1 MDAFIEKIL
10 KHRRII
16 IVFYV
21 VLALMGAILSTFVAV
36 NYNINDYLP
45 ESAASTIALETMENE
60 FDSDVPNARI
70 MVEDIS
76 IPEALE
82 FKEQLLSVDGVN
94 SVTWLDDS
102 QDITVPLEMM
112 DSSIVETYYQDNSAL
127 YSVALDTDKAITAID
142 EIKTLTTKKISLT
155 GDAVSTATATE
166 ATEPEV
172 KKIAIIAV
180 IVVFIILFLT
190 TTSWADPIIFMLT
203 IGIAVLINRGTNI
216 LLGEISFVSNA
227 AGSILQLAVS
237 MDYSI
242 FLMDRFATYRKS
254 GDDSV
259 LAMTKAVKNSFSS
272 ISASALTTIIG
283 FAALLLMKFK
293 LGVDLGLVMTKSI
306 IITIIVVFT
315 FLPAVSVQF
324 YKVIEKFEHRSFM
337 PTFKYLS
344 KFVLKIRYVMV
355 VIFFVLA
362 IPCYFIQNQNTFYYG
377 SSHILTNG
385 TEYYEDTTKI
395 ESIFGKSNQMVLMV
409 PKGSTAIEGQLSDE
423 LNQLDY
429 VKDIIS
435 YVDSAGISVPK
446 EYLDESLLDQLD
458 GENYT
463 RFVLTIDSDYEGDQA
478 FDNVQE
484 IKQITSEYY
493 EEYHLAGAVPSTYD
507 MKNVTTAD
515 MKLVNAV
522 AIIAVFII
530 IVLTTKTILLP
541 AVLVLV
547 IEGAIWVNL
556 SLPALTNEPIFYI
569 SYLIIS
575 SIQLGATVDYAI
587 AFSDRY
593 LNTRK
598 KRSKILALDHTIRY
612 STLPILTSGSIL
624 TIVGFILGK
633 ISTHGILAELGILL
647 YRGTL
652 FSLMF
657 VLLALPGFLTLF
669 DRWILKFRFSKNR
682 KEVINDE
689 NK

>member
-21 VLALMGAILSTFVAV
+21 VLALMSAILSTFVAV

-155 GDAVSTATATE
+155 GDAVSTAAATE

-180 IVVFIILFLT
+180 IVVFVILFLT

-337 PTFKYLS
+337 PTFKYFS

-362 IPCYFIQNQNTFYYG
+362 IPCYFIQNQITFYYG

-409 PKGSTAIEGQLSDE
+409 PKGSTAIERQLSDE

-541 AVLVLV
+541 AILVLV

-598 KRSKILALDHTIRY
+598 KRSKISALDHTIRY

>member
-1 MDAFIEKIL
+1 
-10 KHRRII
+10 
-16 IVFYV
+16 
-21 VLALMGAILSTFVAV
+21 
-36 NYNINDYLP
+36 
-45 ESAASTIALETMENE
+45 
-60 FDSDVPNARI
+60 
-70 MVEDIS
+70 
-76 IPEALE
+76 
-82 FKEQLLSVDGVN
+82 
-94 SVTWLDDS
+94 
-102 QDITVPLEMM
+102 
-112 DSSIVETYYQDNSAL
+112 
-127 YSVALDTDKAITAID
+127 
-142 EIKTLTTKKISLT
+142 
-155 GDAVSTATATE
+155 
-166 ATEPEV
+166 
-172 KKIAIIAV
+172 
-180 IVVFIILFLT
+180 
-190 TTSWADPIIFMLT
+190 
-203 IGIAVLINRGTNI
+203 
-216 LLGEISFVSNA
+216 
-227 AGSILQLAVS
+227 
-237 MDYSI
+237 
-242 FLMDRFATYRKS
+242 
-254 GDDSV
+254 
-259 LAMTKAVKNSFSS
+259 
-272 ISASALTTIIG
+272 
-283 FAALLLMKFK
+283 
-293 LGVDLGLVMTKSI
+293 
-306 IITIIVVFT
+306 
-315 FLPAVSVQF
+315 
-324 YKVIEKFEHRSFM
+324 
-337 PTFKYLS
+337 
-344 KFVLKIRYVMV
+344 
-355 VIFFVLA
+355 
-362 IPCYFIQNQNTFYYG
+362 
-377 SSHILTNG
+377 
-385 TEYYEDTTKI
+385 
-395 ESIFGKSNQMVLMV
+395 MVLMV

-598 KRSKILALDHTIRY
+598 KRSKISALDHAIRY